1 MQEENDAGLE
11 STQGKSKS
19 ILFKVATWAI
29 TCFCFYL
36 VLSKTQT
43 TAAREGLTLVEY
55 LVRFFGDADW
65 LSWLLIMAPYSVF
78 FFLSPMV
85 DV

>member
-1 MQEENDAGLE
+1 MQEESNAGIE
-11 STQGKSKS
+11 STQGKSMS

-43 TAAREGLTLVEY
+43 TAAREGLTLVCLLY
-55 LVRFFGDADW
+55 TSPSPRDAT
-65 LSWLLIMAPYSVF
+65 LSRMPSSA
-78 FFLSPMV
+78 
-85 DV
+85 

>member
-1 MQEENDAGLE
+1 MQEENNAGIE
-11 STQGKSKS
+11 STPGKSKS

-43 TAAREGLTLVEY
+43 TAAREGLTLIE
-55 LVRFFGDADW
+55 
-65 LSWLLIMAPYSVF
+65 
-78 FFLSPMV
+78 
-85 DV
+85 

>member
-1 MQEENDAGLE
+1 MNNLLEYLCKKKSNAGLE

-55 LVRFFGDADW
+55 LVRFLETRTG
-65 LSWLLIMAPYSVF
+65 
-78 FFLSPMV
+78 
-85 DV
+85 